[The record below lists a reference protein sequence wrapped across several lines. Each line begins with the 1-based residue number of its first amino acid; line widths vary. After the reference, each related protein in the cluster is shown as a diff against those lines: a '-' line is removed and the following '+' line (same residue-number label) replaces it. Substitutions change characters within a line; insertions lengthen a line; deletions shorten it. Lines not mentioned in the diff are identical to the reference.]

1 MRKLGRLLL
10 LAGLTALA
18 GLILVACGGGSSSSG
33 GTSGGTATVLM
44 GTAPDYLD
52 PQEEY
57 TTQGAEANWI
67 SYTPLVTYKHEN
79 APGGNELIPG
89 LADGPAADLVRQK
102 TYTLTLR
109 KGLVFSNGQPVKAS
123 DFKCT
128 VERMIK
134 VNWGGKSFVTDN
146 VAGATDFD
154 KGKANDISGIT
165 TDDATGQDHDPARR
179 SRTARSR
186 TCWRSPSWAW
196 FRAARRIRRSRR
208 TDLPPGVG
216 PYMITDIVP
225 NKSFSVVKNPKFAA
239 LNIPDIPTGHLDRI
253 NVTIESNTQT
263 AAQQVLNNQ
272 ADNFDAGD
280 TLPPSLVP
288 QIQSQ
293 AKDRFE
299 PVTIPSTFYFFLNT
313 QIPPFNNELA
323 RQAVNTAI
331 DRPALQRLASGFLQP
346 ECFFLPEGIVG
357 HPDSACPY
365 GAADGHGDLA
375 KAQQLVQQSG
385 TAGQN
390 DHRLGRA
397 ARAAHAVR
405 RVLRRPA
412 QQDRL
417 QRDAEDDLATRRT
430 SRRSATRRPTPQT
443 GFADWIQD
451 FPNPADFYLLLDAN
465 SIQPVNNENFGNVN
479 DPFIQQQLAKLE
491 NVPSTQL
498 DSVAEPVAGARRVHR
513 QEGVRHGVRLG
524 AGAEVHERPDRLR
537 FRRGASDVPER
548 LEHLVTEV
556 GPETG

>member
-1 MRKLGRLLL
+1 VRKLGRLLL

-52 PQEEY
+52 PNETY
-57 TTQGAEANWI
+57 TTQGAEATWI

-79 APGGNELIPG
+79 SPGGNEVIPG
-89 LADGPAADLVRQK
+89 LATALPQISSDQK

-154 KGKANDISGIT
+154 AGKANDISGIT
-165 TDDATGQDHDPARR
+165 TDDATGKITIQLDKPYGAFTNVLAFPDLGLVP
-179 SRTARSR
+179 
-186 TCWRSPSWAW
+186 CGSPD
-196 FRAARRIRRSRR
+196 
-208 TDLPPGVG
+208 TTQTTNLPPGVG

-225 NKSFSVVKNPKFAA
+225 NKSFSLVKNPKFAA

-253 NVTIESNTQT
+253 NVTIQSNTQT
-263 AAQQVLNNQ
+263 AAQEVLNNQ

-280 TLPPSLVP
+280 TVPPSLVP

-293 AKDRFE
+293 ASDRFE
-299 PVTIPSTFYFFLNT
+299 AVTIPSTFYFFLNVD
-313 QIPPFNNELA
+313 IPPFNNELA

-331 DRPALQRLASGFLQP
+331 DRPALQRLASGFLKP

-357 HPDSACPY
+357 HPDSPCPY
-365 GAADGHGDLA
+365 GAADGHGDIA

-390 DHRLGRA
+390 ITVWGEERSPRTEYVQYYTDLLNKIGY
-397 ARAAHAVR
+397 HAT
-405 RVLRRPA
+405 PKIISS
-412 QQDRL
+412 
-417 QRDAEDDLATRRT
+417 TT
-430 SRRSATRRPTPQT
+430 YFPTIGNAKTAPQT

-451 FPNPADFYLLLDAN
+451 FAHPADFYLLLDAN

-491 NVPSTQL
+491 NVPTTQL
-498 DSVAEPVAGARRVHR
+498 NSSASEWQALDEYVAKKAYVVVYGSEQVPKFMSNRIDFGSAVVHPTY
-513 QEGVRHGVRLG
+513 LN
-524 AGAEVHERPDRLR
+524 DWSTWSLK
-537 FRRGASDVPER
+537 
-548 LEHLVTEV
+548 
-556 GPETG
+556 